1 MLFSTCFSLLI
12 VSDKLAIIGVFS
24 IVFTDT
30 LVLSLFESAIDKL
43 IATKE
48 SPPKSK
54 KESYILIS
62 VQFNI
67 FFNSSIIILSMSFLG
82 GTILF
87 K

>member
-54 KESYILIS
+54 KRIFYTYIC
-62 VQFNI
+62 
-67 FFNSSIIILSMSFLG
+67 
-82 GTILF
+82 TI
-87 K
+87 